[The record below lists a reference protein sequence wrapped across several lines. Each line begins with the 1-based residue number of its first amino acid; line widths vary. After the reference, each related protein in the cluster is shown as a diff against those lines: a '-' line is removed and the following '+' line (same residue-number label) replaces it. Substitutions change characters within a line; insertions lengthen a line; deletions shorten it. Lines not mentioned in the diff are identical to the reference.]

1 MREELAMARSR
12 GKITTGEQDTNTIK
26 FGSSGTFFKKLQAEA
41 QQSIQ
46 EKTGD
51 NTETQKASKPKSSA
65 YKL

>member
-1 MREELAMARSR
+1 MARSR

-46 EKTGD
+46 ETVGG
-51 NTETQKASKPKSSA
+51 NTESEKASKPKSSSF
-65 YKL
+65 KL